1 MWQMYLLYV
10 DYSSG
15 DVIAKLLLSN
25 EVDFYFHGIA
35 LNLNGT
41 TERQASSQVPQ
52 ALHHMTF
59 S

>member
-1 MWQMYLLYV
+1 MYILYV

-15 DVIAKLLLSN
+15 DDIANLLLSN
-25 EVDFYFHGIA
+25 EVDFYFHDIA

-41 TERQASSQVPQ
+41 TERQANSQVHQ